1 MMTLSTELLSPLK
14 EQIIETNSGQVEPS
28 RSPKRSVV
36 EVVNEILGYDIF
48 ERWLIA
54 EGAQEFAEESLHF
67 AESTLDAGLET
78 WPDE

>member
-1 MMTLSTELLSPLK
+1 MTGSTESLSPLK
-14 EQIIETNSGQVEPS
+14 EQIIETNSTQVEPS
-28 RSPKRSVV
+28 RSPERSVV

-54 EGAQEFAEESLHF
+54 EGAYEMREESLQF
-67 AESTLDAGLET
+67 AENTLDAALET

>member
-1 MMTLSTELLSPLK
+1 MTLSTESLSPLK
-14 EQIIETNSGQVEPS
+14 EQIVETNNTQVKLS
-28 RSPKRSVV
+28 RSPARSVV

-67 AESTLDAGLET
+67 AESTLEAALET